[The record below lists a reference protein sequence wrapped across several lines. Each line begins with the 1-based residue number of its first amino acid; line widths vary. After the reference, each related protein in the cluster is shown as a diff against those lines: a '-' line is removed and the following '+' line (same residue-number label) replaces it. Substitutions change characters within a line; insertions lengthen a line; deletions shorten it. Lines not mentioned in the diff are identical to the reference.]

1 MHERCGHCIQA
12 EKVLAPEIASGEI
25 KVFEA
30 HIAHHHNHNPE
41 GFPFF
46 VNPKTGQ
53 SQTGWPG
60 SKEKLYQMLGV
71 SGQTG
76 HTAWV
81 GPGGLGPN
89 AVGPKKIDPNRIDP
103 NRIDPNRFYPKRVD
117 PNQNDPK
124 PYGPRIISGG
134 CGRVKERFEENVQ
147 HMCTQRPRGYVTLSQ
162 TWIPKKEYS
171 S

>member
-1 MHERCGHCIQA
+1 MHERCGHCMQA

-30 HIAHHHNHNPE
+30 HIAHHHHHNPE

-71 SGQTG
+71 FNSSG

-81 GPGGLGPN
+81 GPGGIGPN
-89 AVGPKKIDPNRIDP
+89 TIGPKKINPNQNDSNRI
-103 NRIDPNRFYPKRVD
+103 YPKRVD
-117 PNQNDPK
+117 PNQLDTK
-124 PYGPRIISGG
+124 PYGPRIVSGG
-134 CGRVKERFEENVQ
+134 CGRIKEGFEENIQ
-147 HMCTQRPRGYVTLSQ
+147 HMCTHQRRGYVTLSQ

>member
-1 MHERCGHCIQA
+1 MHERCGHCMQA

-30 HIAHHHNHNPE
+30 HIAHHHHHNPE

-71 SGQTG
+71 FNSAG

-81 GPGGLGPN
+81 GPGGIGPN
-89 AVGPKKIDPNRIDP
+89 AVGPKKMDPNQNDS
-103 NRIDPNRFYPKRVD
+103 NRIYPKRVD
-117 PNQNDPK
+117 PNQLDTK
-124 PYGPRIISGG
+124 PYGPRIVSGG
-134 CGRVKERFEENVQ
+134 CGRIKEGFEENIQ
-147 HMCTQRPRGYVTLSQ
+147 HMCTHQRRGYVTLSQ

>member
-30 HIAHHHNHNPE
+30 HIAHHHHHNPE

-89 AVGPKKIDPNRIDP
+89 AVGPKKIDPNL
-103 NRIDPNRFYPKRVD
+103 IDPNRFYPKRVD